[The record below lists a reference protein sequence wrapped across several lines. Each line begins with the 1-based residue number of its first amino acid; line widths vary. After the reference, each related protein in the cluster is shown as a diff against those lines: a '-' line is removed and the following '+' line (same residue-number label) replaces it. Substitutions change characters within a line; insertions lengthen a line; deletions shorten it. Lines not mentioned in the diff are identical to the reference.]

1 MKLSKFTRGQRT
13 CDGLVR
19 LPKNKTRSHDWSI
32 PLVSFTIDMW
42 ERDSR
47 KMAREETRKSRSALA
62 ITFLI
67 GLVVLAGLQV
77 SSSWAT
83 AKRPGGSC
91 GPTDARTL
99 SGSQEIRVYEM
110 VGKDSASSP
119 SIFGCIKPSGRP
131 RRLGPVVGHTWSAA
145 LSGPFS
151 FATPW
156 VGAIELRQE
165 GQDTARLYS
174 AAMSV
179 KAGAASRCLIG
190 GGDRPGQLPRVRE
203 TLLTQAGRLAWV
215 ALIPGEGSGSTLEIG
230 ACESSGPNI
239 LDSGSGININSV
251 ALKGSTL
258 SWSDSGVQ
266 LSARLG

>member
-1 MKLSKFTRGQRT
+1 MT
-13 CDGLVR
+13 
-19 LPKNKTRSHDWSI
+19 
-32 PLVSFTIDMW
+32 W
-42 ERDSR
+42 EG
-47 KMAREETRKSRSALA
+47 TRKARSAWA
-62 ITFLI
+62 IKLLVV
-67 GLVVLAGLQV
+67 LVVLAGLQV

-83 AKRPGGSC
+83 AKRSGSSC
-91 GPTDARTL
+91 GPTEARTL
-99 SGSQEIRVYEM
+99 SGSREIRVYEIA
-110 VGKDSASSP
+110 GNDPAGSP

-131 RRLGPVVGHTWSAA
+131 RRIGPVLGHAWSAA
-145 LSGPFS
+145 ISGPFS

-174 AAMSV
+174 ASV
-179 KAGAASRCLIG
+179 SVESGAASRCLIG

-203 TLLTQAGRLAWV
+203 TFLTPAGRLAWV
-215 ALIPGEGSGSTLEIG
+215 ALMPDRGSGATLEIG

-239 LDSGSGININSV
+239 LESGSGIEANSV

-266 LSARLG
+266 RSARLR